1 MHNRINHVIVLLL
14 FCSIASTAKA
24 QLDFLEVI
32 GLKKMEAIGI
42 GGGVVSVSE
51 EVGTTFNVGSRA
63 VFSTPIKKLYLTEA
77 IRIWTKTESDE
88 EDFLGSPMKI
98 ETTLIDLALE
108 TDGQYHLSSGESKI
122 SPFVQAG
129 IGINYVLS
137 EAKVTLLG
145 MTTTESD
152 AESKVG
158 INLGGGVELKISNS
172 LKGYL
177 DVKYILVADLN
188 QFNIQVG
195 ILF

>member
-1 MHNRINHVIVLLL
+1 MHKPINHAIVLLL
-14 FCSIASTAKA
+14 FCGVTSTANA

-51 EVGTTFNVGSRA
+51 EVGTTFNVGGRA
-63 VFSTPIKKLYLTEA
+63 VFSTPVKKLYLTEA
-77 IRIWTKTESDE
+77 LRIWTKTESDE
-88 EDFLGSPMKI
+88 EDFFGSPMKF

-108 TDGQYHLSSGESKI
+108 TDGQYHLSSETSKM

-129 IGINYVLS
+129 IGINYILS

-145 MTTTESD
+145 TTTTDTD
-152 AESKVG
+152 AESKIGV
-158 INLGGGVELKISNS
+158 NLGGGVELKVSDS
-172 LKGYL
+172 LKGYV
-177 DVKYILVADLN
+177 DVKYIIVKDLN